1 MALAVPVPGAIA
13 GARLNVAFPS
23 CCGEVAQ
30 VRFGLLRLCEGH
42 GTEQVI
48 AAFGTAVQPARVT
61 RVWGLWRAASGKVPL
76 PNGGVDFPNP
86 SAQGCASGTGIA
98 RKGGG

>member
-1 MALAVPVPGAIA
+1 MAQAVPVPGAIA
-13 GARLNVAFPS
+13 GARLNVAFPG

-48 AAFGTAVQPARVT
+48 AAFGKAVQPARVT
-61 RVWGLWRAASGKVPL
+61 RV
-76 PNGGVDFPNP
+76 
-86 SAQGCASGTGIA
+86 
-98 RKGGG
+98 